1 MCRLVGEGGTGVH
14 EGRAYLVMEL
24 LGASLAQ
31 LRAAAPGHRFELA
44 LVQSIGS
51 PVTLRLIKRPRRG
64 TLLSAGAGAEHQIA
78 WLHYCFCLWQAGVST
93 RSLEN

>member
-14 EGRAYLVMEL
+14 DGRAYLVMEL

-44 LVQSIGS
+44 LVQSIGA
-51 PVTLRLIKRPRRG
+51 PVNVAPHQAAASGHTPFSRRWCRASYCLAA
-64 TLLSAGAGAEHQIA
+64 LLLLFVTG
-78 WLHYCFCLWQAGVST
+78 
-93 RSLEN
+93 RR